1 MAEKDGRPARQEDEV
16 VYLDEDG
23 GADDVASALEAAE
36 KAVAAVEERHRTGT
50 HGIRP
55 AVEAGPEPA
64 TEPATEP
71 EDAAALPDLYA
82 GERERAVRAEEEAG
96 RLREALLRKAADFE
110 NLKRRSEREK
120 TEYTKYALAET
131 MRDLLAVL
139 DNLERALAH
148 APASGSDDFRTG
160 VEMIARQFADV
171 LRRYGVTEVPALDT
185 PFDPQFHEA
194 VMREESSAVPPG
206 TVLEVLQKG
215 YVLNERLLRPAM
227 VKVSAAP
234 AAPAG
239 EA

>member
-1 MAEKDGRPARQEDEV
+1 MVEKDGRPVPPEDEV

-23 GADDVASALEAAE
+23 GPDDVADALEAAE
-36 KAVAAVEERHRTGT
+36 RAVAAVEERHKTAP

-55 AVEAGPEPA
+55 ATEPPPAPGPEEEAIPPGRLA
-64 TEPATEP
+64 EEA
-71 EDAAALPDLYA
+71 
-82 GERERAVRAEEEAG
+82 ERALRAEEESG

-120 TEYTKYALAET
+120 ADYTRYALSET
-131 MRDLLAVL
+131 MRDLVAVL
-139 DNLERALAH
+139 DNFERALAH
-148 APASGSDDFRTG
+148 APSAGADDFRTG
-160 VEMIARQFADV
+160 VEMIGRQLAEV
-171 LRRYGVTEVPALDT
+171 LRKYGVSEIVALGE

-194 VMREESSAVPPG
+194 MMREESAAVPPG

-215 YVLNERLLRPAM
+215 YVLNDRLLRPVM

-234 AAPAG
+234 AAPAA

>member
-1 MAEKDGRPARQEDEV
+1 MAEKDGRPVPPEDEV

-23 GADDVASALEAAE
+23 GPDDVADALEAAE
-36 KAVAAVEERHRTGT
+36 RAVAAVEERHKTAP

-55 AVEAGPEPA
+55 VTDAPPSPA
-64 TEPATEP
+64 PQEESLPA
-71 EDAAALPDLYA
+71 
-82 GERERAVRAEEEAG
+82 ERLAEESERALRAEEESG

-120 TEYTKYALAET
+120 ADYTRFALTET
-131 MRDLLAVL
+131 MRDLVGVL
-139 DNLERALAH
+139 DNFERALTH
-148 APASGSDDFRTG
+148 ASASGSDEFRTG
-160 VEMIARQFADV
+160 VEMIARQLVEV
-171 LRRYGVTEVPALDT
+171 LRKYGVTEIVALGA

-194 VMREESSAVPPG
+194 MMREESADAPPG

-215 YVLNERLLRPAM
+215 YVLNDRLLRPSM

-234 AAPAG
+234 AAPAE

>member
-1 MAEKDGRPARQEDEV
+1 MAEKDGRPVPPEDEV

-23 GADDVASALEAAE
+23 GPDDVADALEAAE
-36 KAVAAVEERHRTGT
+36 RAVAAVEERHKTAP

-55 AVEAGPEPA
+55 VTDAPPSPA
-64 TEPATEP
+64 PQEESVPA
-71 EDAAALPDLYA
+71 
-82 GERERAVRAEEEAG
+82 ERLAEESERALRAEEESG

-120 TEYTKYALAET
+120 ADYTRFALTET
-131 MRDLLAVL
+131 MRDLVGVL
-139 DNLERALAH
+139 DNFERALTH
-148 APASGSDDFRTG
+148 ASASGSDEFRTG
-160 VEMIARQFADV
+160 VEMIARQLVEV
-171 LRRYGVTEVPALDT
+171 LRKYGVTEIVALGA

-194 VMREESSAVPPG
+194 MMREESADAPPG

-215 YVLNERLLRPAM
+215 YVLNDRLLRPSM

-234 AAPAG
+234 AAPAE